1 MHEALLASAKPQTTS
16 RWHRVVRLRRGG
28 QPATM
33 KGQGLGFRV
42 WLGSFPLTV
51 TATTRGNRSSNGPF
65 SDSSWVGE

>member
-42 WLGSFPLTV
+42 
-51 TATTRGNRSSNGPF
+51 
-65 SDSSWVGE
+65 